1 MYKDAWK
8 RWIRAYYQVVYN
20 SNGDHLFEDYALDSD
35 ISNYEVICLSC
46 VKGKLLYNDGC
57 ITDCGSNCENC

>member
-1 MYKDAWK
+1 M
-8 RWIRAYYQVVYN
+8 VYN
-20 SNGDHLFEDYALDSD
+20 SDGDHLFEDYALDSD